1 MHDRKYLRECP
12 EIARQ
17 SLATRGE
24 EFARKIDRFLEIDV
38 ERRRQ
43 QTELDELRSERNS
56 ASKEIGQLMK
66 EGRKAEAED
75 RKSYT
80 RTVNARIEQLEAQH
94 GMLADEEEEILLGL
108 PNFPDPSIPVGPE
121 GNQVEIKLVGE
132 PKQFSYPARD
142 HMELCQ
148 NLHLANFEA
157 GSRIT
162 GSGFPVMH
170 GNGAVLQRALIMLMS
185 DIHVLR
191 HGYTELRVPFMVHPR
206 SPLGTGQLPKFGSEM
221 YHVYVDKKLNEE
233 DGEGGPHYYLIPTAE
248 VPVVNY
254 YREQILEQPSFP
266 IKFMAY
272 SPCWRVEAGSY
283 GKDAKGLTRL
293 HQFEKVELVRICDP
307 EDGLK
312 QLEEITADAEHI
324 LEVLGLAYR
333 RIVLPSGDMAFGSAK
348 TYDLEVWC
356 PGEQAWREVSS
367 ASLTTDW
374 QSRRANIR
382 YRSEPGGKP
391 LFPHMLN
398 ASGLALPRLM
408 IAVLETYQNEV
419 GNVVLPEVLHKYM
432 PHASILTP
440 PEAGAPPMI

>member
-56 ASKEIGQLMK
+56 ASKEIGELMK
-66 EGRKAEAED
+66 AGRRDEAEE
-75 RKSYT
+75 RKGYT
-80 RTVNARIEQLEAQH
+80 RTINSRIEQLEAQH
-94 GMLADEEEEILLGL
+94 GMLSDEEEDILLSL

-121 GNQVEIKLVGE
+121 GNQVEIKAHGDPRKFE
-132 PKQFSYPARD
+132 FAARD

-148 NLHLANFEA
+148 RLELANFEA
-157 GSRIT
+157 GARIS

-170 GNGAVLQRALIMLMS
+170 GNGAVLQRALISLMA
-185 DIHVLR
+185 DVHVMR

-206 SPLGTGQLPKFGSEM
+206 CPLGTGQLPKFGSEM
-221 YHVYVDKKLNEE
+221 YHVYVDKKLSE
-233 DGEGGPHYYLIPTAE
+233 DEPESGPHYYLIPTAE

-254 YREQILEQPSFP
+254 YREQILEQPSLP

-293 HQFEKVELVRICDP
+293 HQFEKVELVRICAP
-307 EDGLK
+307 EDGLA

-324 LEVLGLAYR
+324 LEILGLAYR

-367 ASLTTDW
+367 ASLTTDY
-374 QSRRANIR
+374 QARRASIR

-391 LFPHMLN
+391 QFPHLLN

-408 IAVLETYQNEV
+408 IALLETYQTV
-419 GNVVLPEVLHKYM
+419 DGNVVLPEVLHKYM
-432 PHASILTP
+432 PHTSILTP